1 MAKRNDRNFWRH
13 QKADGNVREA
23 KAARDDHMAPIS
35 LEVTICVSG
44 ITRIISKEAQPAHK
58 GDVDLAA
65 VSVARERQRDAGRN
79 GV

>member
-1 MAKRNDRNFWRH
+1 MTKRNDRNFWRH

-58 GDVDLAA
+58 GDVDLAHPDGCGRSA
-65 VSVARERQRDAGRN
+65 ALGLVSE
-79 GV
+79 